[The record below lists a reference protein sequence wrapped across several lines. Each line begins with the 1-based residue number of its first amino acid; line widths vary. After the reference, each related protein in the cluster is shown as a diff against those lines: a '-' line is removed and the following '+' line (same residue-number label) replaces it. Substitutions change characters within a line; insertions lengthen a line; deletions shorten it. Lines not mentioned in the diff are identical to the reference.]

1 VSLASSRIKM
11 QETLRELRLSWADV
25 RRDWNDAAAQS
36 VERDRIDPLEDRI
49 RAALLAVERME
60 QFAHLVQRETRDL

>member
-1 VSLASSRIKM
+1 MSLASSRVKM
-11 QETLRELRLSWADV
+11 QETLREFRLAWADV

-36 VERDRIDPLEDRI
+36 IERERIDPLEDRI

-60 QFAHLVQRETRDL
+60 HFAHAVQRETRDL

>member
-1 VSLASSRIKM
+1 M

>member
-1 VSLASSRIKM
+1 MSLASSRIKM
-11 QETLRELRLSWADV
+11 EETLRELRLSWADV

-36 VERDRIDPLEDRI
+36 IERDRIDPLEDRI

>member
-1 VSLASSRIKM
+1 MSLASSRVKM
-11 QETLRELRLSWADV
+11 QESLRELRLGWANV

-36 VERDRIDPLEDRI
+36 VERDRIDPLEERV

-60 QFAHLVQRETRDL
+60 HFAHLVQRETRDL

>member
-1 VSLASSRIKM
+1 MSLASSRIKM